1 MSRTK
6 ALSTLLLALVALL
19 LPSVAPAQNQFE
31 RESSL
36 NSWSTAALDIDFT
49 TGVLDP
55 RITFTRASTATRI
68 NAAGRLETVAVNAPR
83 FDHDPVTLAPRGLL
97 IEEARTNLVPYS
109 EQFDNASWTK
119 SEATISADIILAPD
133 GTTTAEKLVESS
145 ATAEHYVTR
154 APAFTGGTAYTF
166 SFFAKAGE
174 RSVISSRGTG
184 VWAADPRVRFTLTGN
199 GSVTVD
205 NGSPTATITPLA
217 NGWYR
222 CTYTATP
229 TGTGGG
235 EFRLS
240 LYNSAY
246 TYAGDGTS
254 GLYVWG
260 AQLEAGGFATSY
272 IPTTTSS
279 GSRSPDQPIISG
291 ANFTS
296 WFNPVEGVFLA
307 DMERPPAVNAEPF
320 SVWDGANAK
329 GLEVY
334 LNSTTTMAGFV
345 ADTTTQANM
354 VGPALP
360 AGFSTCALAY
370 KLNDF
375 AFTCNAGTL
384 AVDSAG
390 TVPTGLDRLVL
401 GRYRASGTYYN
412 ARIRR
417 LRYLSAKP
425 ANVVI
430 SGLSARIAQ

>member
-1 MSRTK
+1 MSRIK
-6 ALSTLLLALVALL
+6 ALSTLFLALLALLMPGLA
-19 LPSVAPAQNQFE
+19 SAQNQFQ

-36 NSWSTAALDIDFT
+36 NNWSTAALDIDFT

-68 NAAGRLETVAVNAPR
+68 NAAGLVETVGVNVPR

-97 IEEARTNLVPYS
+97 VEEGRTNLVLQSANLSVSPWSTFTSGAGVVPVVTANAGISPEGTMTASRVQLNAGGGTVSDRSIRLQTFTTPSGAGFRRVWVKAYS
-109 EQFDNASWTK
+109 AGEVGK
-119 SEATISADIILAPD
+119 TIIH
-133 GTTTAEKLVESS
+133 LVEAVTGQTSTS
-145 ATAEHYVTR
+145 ITLTANWQEITS
-154 APAFTGGTAYTF
+154 PFTGDGNNKSLIFECRGSLSSQTADF
-166 SFFAKAGE
+166 
-174 RSVISSRGTG
+174 
-184 VWAADPRVRFTLTGN
+184 L
-199 GSVTVD
+199 
-205 NGSPTATITPLA
+205 
-217 NGWYR
+217 
-222 CTYTATP
+222 
-229 TGTGGG
+229 
-235 EFRLS
+235 
-240 LYNSAY
+240 
-246 TYAGDGTS
+246 
-254 GLYVWG
+254 VWG
-260 AQLEAGGFATSY
+260 VEVQQGAFLTSH
-272 IPTTTSS
+272 IPS
-279 GSRSPDQPIISG
+279 GASPGTRSPDQPIISG

-334 LNSTTTMAGFV
+334 LNSATTMAGFV

-384 AVDSAG
+384 VVDSTG
-390 TVPTGLDRLVL
+390 TVPAGLDRLVL
-401 GRYRASGTYYN
+401 GRYRASATYYN

-417 LRYLSAKP
+417 LRYLAAKP
-425 ANVVI
+425 TNVVI